1 MFHPLG
7 IREKRF
13 GGPGMQGWEGE
24 KGRLERSEKTYKG
37 SERGNKLTPARENGI
52 PGLNVTGTKA
62 PTEAMER
69 GDWIMQAQSEESA

>member
-13 GGPGMQGWEGE
+13 GGPGICEGE
-24 KGRLERSEKTYKG
+24 RTRREGWNEARRRI
-37 SERGNKLTPARENGI
+37 RGVRETNKLTPARENGI
-52 PGLNVTGTKA
+52 LGLNVTGTKA

-69 GDWIMQAQSEESA
+69 GD